1 MVITLELINGNEN
14 DWEILRNICENLFTE
29 KEWTEDNKK
38 SFHVCNTGMLTALL
52 TGVGKPKK
60 KRSFKFKIYSIWE

>member
-38 SFHVCNTGMLTALL
+38 AFMSVIPG
-52 TGVGKPKK
+52 
-60 KRSFKFKIYSIWE
+60 Y